1 MKLKT
6 YLKLFKISNLDFS
19 KKIGISSVS
28 LSRYISGERIPE
40 KSILNKIFKLTDG
53 LVDAN
58 DFFLESDPSRDLSEI
73 YKVFRVYSLTVP
85 RVNPLTKC
93 FLTIKIII
101 NTGIIE
107 IVVKAAIISQLGIV
121 FIIEA

>member
-1 MKLKT
+1 MKF
-6 YLKLFKISNLDFS
+6 Y
-19 KKIGISSVS
+19 
-28 LSRYISGERIPE
+28 
-40 KSILNKIFKLTDG
+40 
-53 LVDAN
+53 
-58 DFFLESDPSRDLSEI
+58 FFEI
-73 YKVFRVYSLTVP
+73 YKVLRNYSLTVP

>member
-73 YKVFRVYSLTVP
+73 YK
-85 RVNPLTKC
+85 
-93 FLTIKIII
+93 
-101 NTGIIE
+101 
-107 IVVKAAIISQLGIV
+107 
-121 FIIEA
+121 